1 MTALT
6 YFAYGSN
13 LLSERLRRRVPSARA
28 LGPAR
33 LTGFRLRFN
42 LRGGDDSAKCNIEPQ
57 PGGAVWGVA
66 WSLPAAERVYLDAAE
81 SLGEAYALQTVTLD
95 LAGHGR
101 EAFTYVGLPEQ
112 LGAEYPPYAWYKA
125 FVLAGAHEH
134 ALPDAYLAGL
144 ARVRA
149 AADRDTTRRALNRD
163 IVRAALAALDD
174 GARRAAVAEAVAEL
188 VGPLRV

>member
-28 LGPAR
+28 LGAAR
-33 LTGFRLRFN
+33 LSGFRLRFN
-42 LRGGDDSAKCNIEPQ
+42 LCGGDDSAKCNIERRTD
-57 PGGAVWGVA
+57 GVVWGVA
-66 WSLPAAERVYLDAAE
+66 WSLPAAERADLDAAE
-81 SLGEAYALQTVTLD
+81 SLGEAYALQTVTLE
-95 LAGHGR
+95 LAGGPCK
-101 EAFTYVGLPEQ
+101 AFTYVGLPEQ

-125 FVLAGAHEH
+125 LVLAGAHEH
-134 ALPDAYLAGL
+134 ALPDAYLAEI

-149 AADRDTTRRALNRD
+149 APDRNSTRHALNRD

-174 GARRAAVAEAVAEL
+174 DARRAAVAEAVAEL
-188 VGPLRV
+188 VGPFRA